1 MHRCAGYA
9 KKSSALPFAVH
20 TLRSEDQ
27 IGTYHQKIDEC
38 LCDNPHSPNQG
49 AEYNWCTL
57 KSCIL
62 SAAESAVGRGRKK
75 QPDWFLEAADTL
87 TPLLDAKRAAHNR
100 VLQVNSI
107 ANRQEFRKHQRF
119 VKCVVDA
126 AKEKW
131 ILKVATDAEKARRD
145 GRQRWTSIRQL
156 QMTYAGRKPT
166 RPTALLKYSGEMTK
180 NPEEVRQY
188 MRYGRR
194 G

>member
-180 NPEEVRQY
+180 NPEEVRQL
-188 MRYGRR
+188 GFSN
-194 G
+194 